1 MCRALLV
8 EPGRREG
15 DLLPE
20 GFGFAGLCVA
30 VAVKLVDER
39 KPQVLGLGRA
49 NWLGRLVRLAFV
61 VSPARV
67 APLDL
72 RPEACSESLLLGQ
85 HDPELLRQYRRQIG
99 TGHEAFLDENL
110 TDSLA
115 RLLLLGQSLCQLLRR
130 DQALLDEE
138 LSKQLLRD
146 AGRFHE
152 LS

>member
-1 MCRALLV
+1 MKPV
-8 EPGRREG
+8 RREG
-15 DLLPE
+15 QLLPE
-20 GFGFAGLCVA
+20 ALDFTGLCVG
-30 VAVKLVDER
+30 VGVELVDER
-39 KPQVLGLGRA
+39 EPEVLGLRRA
-49 NWLGRLVRLAFV
+49 SWLRRLLLPALV

-67 APLDL
+67 TPLDL
-72 RPEACSESLLLGQ
+72 RPEACSESLLLGK
-85 HDPELLRQYRRQIG
+85 HDPELLRQYGRQFG

-115 RLLLLGQSLCQLLRR
+115 RLLLIGQSLCQLLRR

-146 AGRFHE
+146 ACRFHE